1 MKTLIVEHKNSKKQF
16 FAHERKENNKTV
28 YFIPGAQT
36 TLSADQLKLNWNVLS
51 TVSQ

>member
-1 MKTLIVEHKNSKKQF
+1 MKTLTIEHKTSKKQF

-36 TLSADQLKLNWNVLS
+36 TLSADQLKLNWNVLE
-51 TVSQ
+51 VVN